1 MGECDGVLLFVTS
14 VLDTIDDRELSR
26 ISEKFWETAV
36 VSTRGG
42 GV

>member
-1 MGECDGVLLFVTS
+1 MGDCDGVLLFITFV
-14 VLDTIDDRELSR
+14 VDTIDDPELPM